1 MFTSFIAICKS
12 LPADFWYVLGGFLGV
27 SSVTTPIAIAFLIS
41 NSGTINY
48 KAGDTEI
55 MLHGKE
61 LSTINA
67 DNMAKLEA
75 QLEAQ
80 NQTILE
86 LTDAARKKN
95 LEQKLKPELKQLQED
110 VQESQIRL
118 EDAQESQED
127 LSNFVEEQSMSNE

>member
-1 MFTSFIAICKS
+1 MFITFCKR
-12 LPADFWYVLGGFLGV
+12 LPDDFWYVLGGFLGI
-27 SSVTTPIAIAFLIS
+27 SSVTTPIAIAFLVAS
-41 NSGTINY
+41 AGTINY
-48 KAGDTEI
+48 KTGNTEI
-55 MLHGKE
+55 MLQGQE

-75 QLEAQ
+75 QLAAQ
-80 NQTILE
+80 NQTILQ

-95 LEQKLKPELKQLQED
+95 LEQKLKPELTKLQEE

-127 LSNFVEEQSMSNE
+127 LSNFVEEQS

>member
-1 MFTSFIAICKS
+1 MLTSFISICKS
-12 LPADFWYVLGGFLGV
+12 LPADFWYVLGGFLGA
-27 SSVTTPIAIAFLIS
+27 SSITTPIAIAFLIV

-48 KAGDTEI
+48 KTGDTEI

-67 DNMAKLEA
+67 DNMAKLES

-80 NQTILE
+80 NQTILQ

-95 LEQKLKPELKQLQED
+95 LEQKLKPELKQLQQD

-118 EDAQESQED
+118 EDAQESQAD
-127 LSNFVEEQSMSNE
+127 LSEFLGSRSQ

>member
-1 MFTSFIAICKS
+1 MLTSFISICKS
-12 LPADFWYVLGGFLGV
+12 LPADFWYVLGGFLGA
-27 SSVTTPIAIAFLIS
+27 SSITTPIAIAFLIV

-48 KAGDTEI
+48 KTGDTEI

-67 DNMAKLEA
+67 DNMAKLES

-80 NQTILE
+80 NQTILQ

-95 LEQKLKPELKQLQED
+95 LEQKLKPELKQLQQD

-118 EDAQESQED
+118 EDAQESQAD
-127 LSNFVEEQSMSNE
+127 LSEFVERSQ

>member
-1 MFTSFIAICKS
+1 MFNAFVSICKT
-12 LPADFWYVLGGFLGV
+12 LPSDFWYVLGGFLGV
-27 SSVTTPIAIAFLIS
+27 STITTPLAIAFLIAS
-41 NSGTINY
+41 TGTINY
-48 KAGDTEI
+48 KTGETEI
-55 MLHGKE
+55 VLQGKE
-61 LSTINA
+61 LTTINT

-75 QLEAQ
+75 QLKAQ

-127 LSNFVEEQSMSNE
+127 LIDYVEERSQ